1 MPLHPG
7 AGKKRDRA
15 RTAQCC
21 KDRSARLLLAAAV
34 SLLIPFAVFSQDS
47 GSIEKELFGNGVQV
61 SVTVH
66 DDSGAPISTPA
77 TVSLLCGTIPCGRA
91 ETSNGNAML
100 VVNRIGEL
108 TVVVNAPGFREGR
121 EYFSVHAEGRA
132 QVDVYLKRLNDGEH
146 ASGTPGRPILAPK
159 AKEALDK
166 GLLALNSDK
175 MGEAEKQLA
184 QASRLAPAHPD
195 VLYAQGIL
203 KIRQQDFAG
212 AQSTLEKAIQV
223 DPAHSRAFAALG
235 MVLYDQ
241 GKFDLAVVPLEKSMQ
256 LSPGGSWGTRWAL
269 AKAYYQLGRY
279 PDALKMSQEALAGSN
294 GKEPGI
300 SLLVAQSLTAVGSYE
315 EAAQLLRDFVRD
327 FPDRREAAT
336 ARRWLNS
343 LSADGKIH
351 SANN

>member
-132 QVDVYLKRLNDGEH
+132 QVDVYLKRLESSEH
-146 ASGTPGRPILAPK
+146 ASGTAARPILAPR

-166 GLLALNSDK
+166 GLLALSFDK
-175 MGEAEKQLA
+175 MSEAERQLA
-184 QASRLAPAHPD
+184 QASKLAPAHPD
-195 VLYAQGIL
+195 VLYARGIL
-203 KIRQQDFAG
+203 KIKQQDFTG
-212 AQSTLEKAIQV
+212 AQSTLEKAVQV

-235 MVLYDQ
+235 LALCDQ
-241 GKFDLAVVPLEKSMQ
+241 GRFDLAVAPLEKSLQ
-256 LSPGGSWGTRWAL
+256 LDPSGSWETRWVL
-269 AKAYYQLGRY
+269 AKAYYQLGQY
-279 PDALKMSQEALAGSN
+279 PGALKLSQDAL
-294 GKEPGI
+294 
-300 SLLVAQSLTAVGSYE
+300 AV
-315 EAAQLLRDFVRD
+315 
-327 FPDRREAAT
+327 
-336 ARRWLNS
+336 
-343 LSADGKIH
+343 
-351 SANN
+351 